1 MKVLM
6 FGWEYPPF
14 NSGGLGVACLG
25 LSEALAE
32 KGVHVSFVLPQTI
45 PVASPNGVS
54 FIFADDILPRDKSR
68 TITAYPQGM
77 EFDIN
82 GKKKTFYGNG
92 LIEEVMYYRRAGREI
107 AKEYS
112 SHDIIHAH
120 DWLSYGAG
128 ISAKEILHKPLFSHI
143 HATEFDRTGGMSLN
157 EDVYDLEREGFEKGD
172 VVVSV
177 SNYTKKIV
185 MDGYG
190 IPDEKIAVV
199 HNGVL
204 PEDVPSEELLNL
216 SQLKREGKKIVLF
229 LGRLTLQKGPD
240 YFLRAAEKIAARDPE
255 KKIIFLIAGG
265 GDMMPQLVRDT
276 VSKGIS
282 DRVFFLGFLRDKEH
296 ASVVAASD
304 VYVMSS
310 VSEPFGI
317 VPLEVLRRNVPVI
330 IPKQSGVSEILSHVL
345 KIDFWDVNEL
355 VNKIMAVL
363 AHPVLKDALAENGS
377 REAWQA
383 TWGRSADRLITLYE
397 SQLLLPQYKI
407 T

>member
-25 LSEALAE
+25 MSEALAE
-32 KGVHVSFVLPQTI
+32 RGVGVTFVLPQSV
-45 PVASPNGVS
+45 PLVSQAGVT
-54 FIFADDILPRDKSR
+54 FTFADEFLPRRKGPLS
-68 TITAYPQGM
+68 TAYPQGM

-82 GKKKTFYGNG
+82 GKKKSFYGAG
-92 LIEEVMYYRRAGREI
+92 LIEDVMHYRQAARSIAREHSN
-107 AKEYS
+107 A
-112 SHDIIHAH
+112 DIIHAH
-120 DWLSYGAG
+120 DWLSFGAG
-128 ISAKEILHKPLFSHI
+128 ITAKEVLNKPLFSHI
-143 HATEFDRTGGMSLN
+143 HATEFDRTGGTFLN
-157 EDVYDLEREGFEKGD
+157 EHVYDLEQEGFQKSD
-172 VVVSV
+172 VIVSV
-177 SNYTKKIV
+177 SNYTKSMV
-185 MDGYG
+185 MAGYN
-190 IPDEKIAVV
+190 IPEEKITVV

-204 PEDVPSEELLNL
+204 PDPTPTEELLNL

-240 YFLRAAEKIAARDPE
+240 YFLRAAEKVAARDPE
-255 KKIIFLIAGG
+255 KKVIFLIAGG
-265 GDMMPQLVRDT
+265 GDMMPQLVRET
-276 VSKGIS
+276 VARGIS

-330 IPKQSGVSEILSHVL
+330 IPKQSGVSEVLSHAL
-345 KIDFWDVNEL
+345 KIDFWDVDEL

-363 AHPVLKDALAENGS
+363 AHPALKDSLAENGS

-383 TWGRSADRLITLYE
+383 TWGRAADRLITLYE
-397 SQLLLPQYKI
+397 SHLARPQFKLS
-407 T
+407 

>member
-25 LSEALAE
+25 ISEALAQ
-32 KGVHVSFVLPQTI
+32 KGVRVSFVLPQTI
-45 PVASPNGVS
+45 PLTSSNGVS

-68 TITAYPQGM
+68 KITAYPQSF

-82 GKKKTFYGNG
+82 GKKKSFYGSG
-92 LIEEVMYYRRAGREI
+92 LLEEVMYYRRAGREI
-107 AKEYS
+107 AKEYPS
-112 SHDIIHAH
+112 QDIIHAH

-128 ISAKEILHKPLFSHI
+128 ISAKEILNKPLFSHI
-143 HATEFDRTGGMSLN
+143 HATEFDRTGGISIN
-157 EDVYDLEREGFEKGD
+157 EDVYDLEHEGFNKAD

-177 SNYTKKIV
+177 SHYTKKIV
-185 MDGYG
+185 MDKYD
-190 IPDEKIAVV
+190 ISSEKITVV

-204 PEDVPSEELLNL
+204 PDTVPSEELLNL

-240 YFLRAAEKIAARDPE
+240 YFLRAAEKIAALDPE
-255 KKIIFLIAGG
+255 KKVVFLVAGG

-276 VSKGIS
+276 VAKGIS

-296 ASVVAASD
+296 ASVIAASD

-317 VPLEVLRRNVPVI
+317 VPHNE
-330 IPKQSGVSEILSHVL
+330 EASHET
-345 KIDFWDVNEL
+345 NC
-355 VNKIMAVL
+355 NS
-363 AHPVLKDALAENGS
+363 N
-377 REAWQA
+377 
-383 TWGRSADRLITLYE
+383 
-397 SQLLLPQYKI
+397 
-407 T
+407 